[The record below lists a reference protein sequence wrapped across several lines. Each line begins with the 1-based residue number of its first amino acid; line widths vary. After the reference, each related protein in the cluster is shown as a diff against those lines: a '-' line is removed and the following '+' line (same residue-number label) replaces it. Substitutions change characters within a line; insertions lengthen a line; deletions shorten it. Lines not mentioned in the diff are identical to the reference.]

1 MTVAGTWNE
10 NTSPVAGGEPD
21 SLLNTGNRPSGD
33 WGGVNMLSNMPSP
46 RSASEP
52 PSLPMPDDDD
62 VDSGGEAG
70 DAGWM

>member
-1 MTVAGTWNE
+1 VAGTWNE

-33 WGGVNMLSNMPSP
+33 CGGVNMLSSMPSP

-52 PSLPMPDDDD
+52 SLPMPDDDE

-70 DAGWM
+70 DAGCM